1 LSVASREAMRE
12 DTSGEKTPKGR
23 GRKLT
28 GRAPGEPRNVAY
40 LYILPGLAAYVIF
53 TLAPMVQTV
62 HLSFYDWD
70 GITPRSFVGLDNFR
84 AIWDD
89 EDIRSAFE
97 HSVKLI
103 LFYAVFSIVIGLLL
117 TAMLTRFRVRGFLF
131 FRTVLFLPQTI
142 ATVVVAQAFVWFY
155 DPSGPLD
162 EGLRKIGL
170 GAFAKTWLGDFTWA
184 LPAVGAIG
192 TWITFGLCTVLFL
205 AGAQRIPSELY
216 DAARVDGASFR
227 QEFFAVTLPGLRNEL
242 VVATTLTTIT
252 ALRNFDLIYNTTS
265 GGPGGETTVPSWLM
279 FHDAFELHQVGMA
292 ATIATVLT
300 LIISLV
306 ALGIGSM
313 SRRTT

>member
-1 LSVASREAMRE
+1 MSVASREAMRE
-12 DTSGEKTPKGR
+12 DTSGAKTPKER

-70 GITPRSFVGLDNFR
+70 GITPRRFVGVDNFR

-89 EDIRSAFE
+89 DGIRSAFE

-155 DPSGPLD
+155 DPSGPLN
-162 EGLRKIGL
+162 EGLRAIGL
-170 GAFAKTWLGDFTWA
+170 G
-184 LPAVGAIG
+184 
-192 TWITFGLCTVLFL
+192 
-205 AGAQRIPSELY
+205 
-216 DAARVDGASFR
+216 
-227 QEFFAVTLPGLRNEL
+227 
-242 VVATTLTTIT
+242 
-252 ALRNFDLIYNTTS
+252 
-265 GGPGGETTVPSWLM
+265 
-279 FHDAFELHQVGMA
+279 
-292 ATIATVLT
+292 
-300 LIISLV
+300 
-306 ALGIGSM
+306 
-313 SRRTT
+313 